1 MFTNDI
7 GNNNLQIILQN
18 SFIDTVTTYCL
29 ESKKKTVVPDKSI
42 TIYYKLFKNA
52 VITITSFF

>member
-18 SFIDTVTTYCL
+18 AFIDTVTTYCF
-29 ESKKKTVVPDKSI
+29 ESKKIVVPDKSI

-52 VITITSFF
+52 VITITLFF